1 MQYNDFSAVRRFLVQ
16 EIFIIKIVDSHSNL
30 YIFQCLCCFRLS
42 YPASFFQDFEYF
54 RKLLLPFFSSC
65 TDWCQL
71 CLKNLVQEFLHFDIT
86 QTSTLIVRFQFIQ
99 ILIFR
104 PEFFEIFI
112 LAECIQINEYRIA
125 FYLSRIFHAQVVR
138 ICEHGHYFL
147 LNNIFFIRKIDTVS
161 K

>member
-1 MQYNDFSAVRRFLVQ
+1 MSL
-16 EIFIIKIVDSHSNL
+16 L
-30 YIFQCLCCFRLS
+30 LRLS

-54 RKLLLPFFSSC
+54 RKLLPPFFSSC

-112 LAECIQINEYRIA
+112 LAECIQINELPDCLLPVQDLPRARWFGSVNMDITFFLQHLLHQKDRYSFQVICSSWPFHR
-125 FYLSRIFHAQVVR
+125 YPEVLSMT
-138 ICEHGHYFL
+138 C
-147 LNNIFFIRKIDTVS
+147 
-161 K
+161 